1 MLHPDA
7 IFVNGKFHT
16 LDPKHST
23 AEAIAVKDGR
33 IYATGTTSEIEHQAQ
48 PGCARHDL
56 GGRPVVP
63 GLTDSHLHMMSL
75 GQSLDRIALKPAR
88 SISEIKALLASKV
101 KSVPPGTWVF
111 GRGWDQDRLI
121 EKRYPTRYD
130 LDEAAPDNPVVL
142 TRACGHVSVVNSRAL
157 AIAGVNESTPA
168 PVGGVIDK
176 DDDGRPVGLLRE
188 RAAGLVLEKAPQP
201 TFEQLKSMLRK
212 AMQRAVRAGVTSVH
226 ANDNAGKCFETI
238 PRLYSELHAEGER
251 LRVYWDIPA
260 IYTEDLLRSPYRTG
274 LGDEFFKYGAMK
286 ILIDGSLGGKT
297 AALDGEYA
305 DDPGNEGVLIM
316 PVEDFDAAVERG
328 HRAGMQIAIHAIG
341 DRGVRLSLDA
351 IEKAQNAAFRPDP
364 RHRIIHC
371 QVMTLPQYGRFKQLG
386 VVADVQP
393 KFVTTDMLWTE
404 SRVGKEKAATSYGWK
419 TFLDMGVATAGGSDC
434 PVEPIEPMLGVYAAV
449 TRCDM
454 EGRPDGGWL
463 PDQKIDIDRA
473 IRMFALGGP
482 YASFE
487 ETVKGSLQPG
497 KMADFVVLD
506 RDPYRVAPHELKD
519 IDIVMTVIGGKIA
532 YQ

>member
-1 MLHPDA
+1 
-7 IFVNGKFHT
+7 
-16 LDPKHST
+16 
-23 AEAIAVKDGR
+23 
-33 IYATGTTSEIEHQAQ
+33 
-48 PGCARHDL
+48 
-56 GGRPVVP
+56 
-63 GLTDSHLHMMSL
+63 
-75 GQSLDRIALKPAR
+75 
-88 SISEIKALLASKV
+88 
-101 KSVPPGTWVF
+101 
-111 GRGWDQDRLI
+111 
-121 EKRYPTRYD
+121 
-130 LDEAAPDNPVVL
+130 
-142 TRACGHVSVVNSRAL
+142 
-157 AIAGVNESTPA
+157 
-168 PVGGVIDK
+168 
-176 DDDGRPVGLLRE
+176 
-188 RAAGLVLEKAPQP
+188 
-201 TFEQLKSMLRK
+201 
-212 AMQRAVRAGVTSVH
+212 
-226 ANDNAGKCFETI
+226 
-238 PRLYSELHAEGER
+238 
-251 LRVYWDIPA
+251 
-260 IYTEDLLRSPYRTG
+260 
-274 LGDEFFKYGAMK
+274 
-286 ILIDGSLGGKT
+286 
-297 AALDGEYA
+297 
-305 DDPGNEGVLIM
+305 M